1 MEENKEIKQKNEI
14 FMIISKNGRKMTL
27 IKSNVFETI

>member
-14 FMIISKNGRKMTL
+14 FMIISKNGRKNDSD
-27 IKSNVFETI
+27 KK